1 MIPGATS
8 GKVNPMAK
16 RMSLMLIVFLTFVT
30 VLGFVK
36 YRQIEAAIAQASSYQ
51 PPPEAVTTA
60 IAREESWS
68 SGLASIATVQAVNG
82 VTVSA
87 DLPGIVEKISF
98 DSGRQ
103 VREGDVLVVLDA
115 KQERAQLAAA
125 EARRDL
131 AKLSLDRV
139 AGLLRKGVASRAEY
153 DAAVAEHDQAEAIV
167 GEIRATIERKTIR
180 APFSGILGIRAVD
193 RGEYLMSGQA
203 IVPLQSLDPVYV
215 NFDVPQQ
222 EVADVPIGARVRIS
236 AQELAGFV
244 HEGRISAIDSVVDR
258 STRNFQVQATF
269 ANPEGRLRPGMFV
282 NAEVI
287 LQHAE
292 KVIPIPASSIQYAPF
307 GDSVYVVD
315 ATDGPGG
322 PGRVA
327 RQQFV
332 KLGASRGDL
341 VAVISGIQPGEE
353 IVTSGTFKLRNGA
366 AVVVNNEI
374 QPGSNPAPSPENS

>member
-153 DAAVAEHDQAEAIV
+153 DAAVAEHDQAEASV